1 MVGGLGCHIVNR
13 SSNSTP
19 ALPSSGKLPHHCM
32 IPKSQLYSRAHS
44 TLRYILQLVPS
55 ASSMLSSILVNNFPD
70 LAASRRTY
78 TVYTTNILEIV
89 SYAPELGSDI
99 LNLITERLVKI
110 DVQVQ
115 EDVLDLAED
124 IGEGLVHDISKV
136 GTANDLDDES
146 DSSEDSDDEDED
158 VFSAEAERTKEITR
172 SVVKMDCILDMLF
185 GHYAKSF
192 PKTTSIRLT
201 TTDDAFN
208 IFNVILG
215 QFTSIVLPTYRS
227 RHTQFLLFHYAQTSH
242 ELMDLF
248 CGACIQIIFD
258 KTRPSPVRQSA
269 AAYLA
274 SFVARAAHVPTHTVV
289 DVFEYLSTQLKV
301 LRAEHEPH
309 CRGPDLQRYPIYYA
323 LMQAL
328 LYIFCFRWR
337 DLQVRDDDD
346 DLSHDDYEERG
357 ERNWIGGLKKTFE
370 QNVYSRLNPLKIC
383 APIIVSEFARI
394 ANHLQVVYIFH
405 IIETNKRI
413 SFTASHFCPPSSSV
427 PTSSQSLASSPAYGS
442 TFRKPGQS
450 KEWQG
455 RQTALSVK
463 KDDAYKILDGY
474 FPFDPYYLPRSKR
487 WVEGDYRE
495 WKGIKGLDPVV
506 KVSEEEVSSE
516 ESGEGSESEMDQ
528 ED

>member
-1 MVGGLGCHIVNR
+1 MVGGQGCYTFNKL
-13 SSNSTP
+13 SNSP
-19 ALPSSGKLPHHCM
+19 SALPSSGKLPHHC
-32 IPKSQLYSRAHS
+32 IITKSQLYSRVHS
-44 TLRYILQLVPS
+44 TLRYILRLVPS
-55 ASSMLSSILVNNFPD
+55 ASSMLSSVLVNYFPD
-70 LAASRRTY
+70 ESASRRTC
-78 TVYTTNILEIV
+78 TVYTANVLEIT
-89 SYAPELGSDI
+89 SYAPELRSEI
-99 LNLITERLVKI
+99 LNLITEKLVKI

-115 EDVLDLAED
+115 EDILDLAED
-124 IGEGLVHDISKV
+124 ISDGLVHDISQV
-136 GTANDLDDES
+136 GVTNELDDES
-146 DSSEDSDDEDED
+146 DSDDDDDDGESD
-158 VFSAEAERTKEITR
+158 VFDAEAECAKEITR
-172 SVVKMDCILDMLF
+172 NVVKMDCMLDMLF
-185 GHYAKSF
+185 SHYAKAF
-192 PKTTSIRLT
+192 PKTTSIPPT
-201 TTDDAFN
+201 TNDDAYNTFN
-208 IFNVILG
+208 IILG

-227 RHTQFLLFHYAQTSH
+227 RHTQFILFHYAQTSH

-248 CGACIQIIFD
+248 CGACIQVIFD
-258 KTRPSPVRQSA
+258 KTRPSLIRQSA

-274 SFVARAAHVPTHTVV
+274 SFVARAAHVPAHIVV

-301 LRAEHEPH
+301 LRAEYEPQ
-309 CRGPDLQRYPIYYA
+309 CRGPDLQRCPIYYA

-346 DLSHDDYEERG
+346 DLSYDGYEEQG
-357 ERNWIGGLKKTFE
+357 ERKWIDGLKKTFE
-370 QNVYSRLNPLKIC
+370 QNIYSRLNPLKIC

-413 SFTASHFCPPSSSV
+413 NLTASHFDLPPSSVS
-427 PTSSQSLASSPAYGS
+427 SSQSLASSPAYGGRL
-442 TFRKPGQS
+442 RKLGQS
-450 KEWQG
+450 REWQE
-455 RQTALSVK
+455 RQTALSVR

-506 KVSEEEVSSE
+506 KVDEDEESSE
-516 ESGEGSESEMDQ
+516 ESEDGSESEMDE